1 MANVSVNDYKLMR
14 ARDGRMLG
22 GVAAGLARA
31 CGLDVTLVR
40 LCIGAMVLSGFG
52 VPVYILM
59 WIILPEES
67 PKRGRLIEPAPEHT
81 ARIIRIALVALAAL
95 SLFNKV
101 GGFWGF
107 ANPHPNHF
115 GFDGGLGF
123 ILLGIGIAILFTR
136 HRPDRNLWDASPP
149 NARPAAPSAAPA
161 GDEDPPPTFTGPFS
175 EAMGSVHE
183 AVSDAFREFH
193 TTVTES
199 RPRRRGEPPTPTYT
213 TTYDH
218 DDTEDRFD
226 EFGNY
231 NPYAGEEEPAT
242 RPLATATVSGDVRP
256 SGGAALGWAR
266 VIGWLCLI
274 WWTLSAVAL
283 VGLWLVGAVS
293 VRSPL
298 VLGAAGWLVFVAVLN
313 TLLHAKFA
321 RAIIPSLALLV
332 IPVGI
337 AVASVTINGAVG
349 YQEVRPTAVHG
360 SVTERV
366 AAGYMKLD
374 LTKTKFDSSSSTVN
388 ARVGAGYL
396 EVTVPNNAAV
406 VVHATTKSGGGFDV
420 FGRPSNGFSPDYTG
434 TFKGCDTGP
443 KLTLNLKAG
452 AGFVQVQRANGHTG
466 PTC

>member
-31 CGLDVTLVR
+31 SGLDVTLVR
-40 LCIGAMVLSGFG
+40 LCVGAMVLSGFG
-52 VPVYILM
+52 VAAYILM
-59 WIILPEES
+59 WVILPEES
-67 PKRGRLIEPAPEHT
+67 PKRGRLIEPAPEPT
-81 ARIIRIALVALAAL
+81 ARIIRIALVVLAVL

-107 ANPHPNHF
+107 ANPHPHPF

-123 ILLGIGIAILFTR
+123 ILLGIGIAVLFTR
-136 HRPDRNLWDASPP
+136 HRPDRNLWDARPP
-149 NARPAAPSAAPA
+149 NPRPATPSATPA
-161 GDEDPPPTFTGPFS
+161 GDDDLPPTFTGPFS
-175 EAMGSVHE
+175 EAMGSVHG
-183 AVSDAFREFH
+183 AVSDAFREFR

-199 RPRRRGEPPTPTYT
+199 RPRRSGEPPAPTYT

-231 NPYAGEEEPAT
+231 NPYAGEEEAAT
-242 RPLATATVSGDVRP
+242 RPVATATVSGDVRH

-266 VIGWLCLI
+266 VLGWLLLI
-274 WWTLSAVAL
+274 WWSIGAVA
-283 VGLWLVGAVS
+283 VVALWLVGAVS
-293 VRSPL
+293 VRAPV
-298 VLGAAGWLVFVAVLN
+298 VLGVAAWIVFIGVLN
-313 TLLHAKFA
+313 TLLHARFA
-321 RAIIPSLALLV
+321 RAIIPALALLA

-337 AVASVTINGAVG
+337 AVASLTINGAIG

-374 LTKTKFDSSSSTVN
+374 LTKTSFESSSSTVN

-396 EVTVPNNAAV
+396 QVTVPNNAAV

-420 FGRPSNGFSPDYTG
+420 FGHPSNGFSPDYAG
-434 TFKGCDTGP
+434 SFNGCDSGS
-443 KLTLNLKAG
+443 KLILNLKAG
-452 AGFVQVQRANGHTG
+452 AGFVQVQRANGHTAR
-466 PTC
+466 TC